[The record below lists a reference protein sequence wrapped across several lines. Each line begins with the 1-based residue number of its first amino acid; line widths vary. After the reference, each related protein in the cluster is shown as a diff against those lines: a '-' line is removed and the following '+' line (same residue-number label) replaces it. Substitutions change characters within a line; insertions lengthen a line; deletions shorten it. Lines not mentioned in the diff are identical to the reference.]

1 MKPKIDSVNNQY
13 AYKPFRNS
21 LVNNEDGNKMRAI
34 SNSNELNDSA
44 RGKMSGFILN
54 PGKLRDGNEQQDKTG
69 IEESKSEESDMDDSK
84 SENTCKIMA
93 F

>member
-1 MKPKIDSVNNQY
+1 MKPNIDSLNNQY

-21 LVNNEDGNKMRAI
+21 FVNNEDGNKMSAI
-34 SNSNELNDSA
+34 PNSNELNDSA

-54 PGKLRDGNEQQDKTG
+54 PGKLRDSNDHQDKTG
-69 IEESKSEESDMDDSK
+69 IEESKSEDSDIDDSK
-84 SENTCKIMA
+84 SENTSKIMA